1 EELATER
8 GYKPA
13 GSEKH
18 DPWGQGLLLHTK
30 PWVRARA
37 RREYWENLK
46 PSSGRPFSAALSAP
60 NAWGVT
66 AGDQMLKQKT
76 EETTTEEIK
85 KLAQHC
91 CQGKQ
96 KQTQESIMEVPT
108 LVED

>member
-1 EELATER
+1 MTRWDSHKYARDAYNAGVRYIGGCCGFEAYHIRAVAEELATER

-46 PSSGRPFSAALSAP
+46 PSSGRPFSAALSA
-60 NAWGVT
+60 
-66 AGDQMLKQKT
+66 
-76 EETTTEEIK
+76 
-85 KLAQHC
+85 
-91 CQGKQ
+91 
-96 KQTQESIMEVPT
+96 
-108 LVED
+108 